1 MTTWTP
7 DSVLALAPD
16 AGSAKAAQGLAAAR
30 QWSLLGRDE
39 IALWGEILGSGT
51 KPYQAR
57 IDLREPAFKCS
68 CPSRKFPCKHGL
80 ALLLILA
87 REPGAFTKQAAPD
100 WVQDWLKGR
109 DQREEKRADKA
120 TAEPADP
127 KARERRA
134 EKREE
139 RIDAGLEQLQVW
151 LGDLVRAGL
160 AKAKSQPPAFWET
173 MAARLV
179 DAQAPGVAR
188 LVRQLETLTQ
198 TGIGWESR
206 LLHAVARIELIRVS
220 YARRAALPL
229 ALAEEAATAV
239 GRVRTQDELAAEPA
253 VADCWQV
260 LGIAQEFEDRFKV
273 RRTWLWGLRSQRPAL
288 LLDYAVG
295 TQGMDAG
302 LPVGLQFDGEL
313 AFYPGSARLR
323 AAVRSRDGLPRA
335 GENSLPLAPSI
346 ADALDE
352 YAEALA
358 RTPWLDRYPLRLG
371 KVRISLH
378 LPGEGAV
385 HVFLVDS
392 TDHRLPLPP
401 KYPAAWHLLAVSGGE
416 AFDVVGEWDGEFFSP
431 LAVVN
436 GAATYALAEGSPAL
450 RAMEAA

>member
-39 IALWGEILGSGT
+39 IALWGEILGSGS

-87 REPGAFTKQAAPD
+87 REPGAFAGQVAPD

-109 DQREEKRADKA
+109 DQREEKRAEKA

-139 RIDAGLEQLQVW
+139 RIDAGLAQLQVW

-160 AKAKSQPPAFWET
+160 AKTKSQPPAFWET

-188 LVRQLETLTQ
+188 LVRQLEAITQ

-206 LLHAVARIELIRVS
+206 LLHAVARIELIRAS
-220 YARRAALPL
+220 YARRAALPP

-239 GRVRTQDELAAEPA
+239 GRIRTQDELAAEAA
-253 VADCWQV
+253 VPDSWRV

-273 RRTWLWGLRSQRPAL
+273 RRTWLWGSRTARPAL

-295 TQGMDAG
+295 AQGMEAG
-302 LPVGLQFDGEL
+302 LPVGWQFDGEL
-313 AFYPGSARLR
+313 AYYPGSAQLR
-323 AAVRSRDGLPRA
+323 AMVRTRAGLPRFA
-335 GENSLPLAPSI
+335 KDVLATATAI
-346 ADALDE
+346 GDALDE
-352 YAEALA
+352 YADALG

-371 KVRISLH
+371 RVRISLH
-378 LPGEGAV
+378 SSAEGAV
-385 HVFLVDS
+385 QAFVLDS
-392 TDHRLPLPP
+392 TGHRLPLPP

-436 GAATYALAEGSPAL
+436 GAATYALAEGSPVL
-450 RAMEAA
+450 RAVEAA